1 MSDEDES
8 FRTYAM
14 DADEA
19 LRDIESSLLS
29 LERRPDDVEEI
40 NRLYRAL
47 HTVKGNSALLGLL
60 SIEALAHAAEDMV
73 GMARERVVTVDA
85 TMTEVMLQVVDRLK
99 VMVELAGHERRDLP
113 DAGASVLVGRIHEF
127 TRAHGKKQVEVGASR
142 GEILI
147 WTDVESEPLR
157 LGTPTLPAPA
167 PDGAQELDDAVE
179 FFLAECREELP
190 RLFAELTA
198 TRIAAGDVDAQVVA
212 ALIADLTPPALR
224 LGYFALVDALGII
237 DRLLQES
244 KATKAELGGPLASL
258 AQEVMQLERHWLA
271 GGAGRQ
277 DFALAALCREALE
290 ELDIALVAPPPPSL
304 GDMEIADDSEPAPIF
319 APAPLLPQIA
329 LRELAAMSAQHP
341 AITARPPAAVTALPP
356 AAFSA
361 PTPSPD
367 VAPTPEAAP
376 SKRARS
382 DGEFL
387 RIDARKL
394 SLVLDLAS
402 EIALASGAVTHHPEL
417 EQLELEGFSAAAH
430 KLEVLIRELQNE
442 VSAMRL
448 VPVAGVFNRMQRVVR
463 DTARRTGKQVELVL
477 MGEDTEIDKVMVDSL
492 HDPLVHIVRN
502 AVDHGIELPDERRA
516 RGKNPVGQL
525 VLEASHQGG
534 EVNVQVRDD
543 GRGLDRARIRQKAL
557 ERGLLDE
564 RTQLDDQELLNLV
577 FLPGFSTKQEVSE
590 LSGRG
595 VGMDVLKTTIE
606 GLRGRVHIE
615 SKEGRGSAV
624 HMTVPLTLA
633 FVEAM
638 VVRARER
645 LFALPIEKVSE
656 VFKVERQQLSRNS
669 ADESTT
675 LRVRDRLIP
684 LLWLHRFY
692 GEPANDRDEQVE
704 GKVVVVVQNS
714 RGSVALPVD
723 ALLGNQPVM
732 LKPMRG
738 PLANVRAAAG
748 CGMLRSGDVALALDC
763 ERLPV

>member
-1 MSDEDES
+1 MSADDDES

-29 LERRPDDVEEI
+29 LERAPDSSDEI

-73 GMARERVVTVDA
+73 GLARERVVSVDA

-99 VMVELAGHERRDLP
+99 AMVEQAGHDRRDQP
-113 DAGASVLVGRIHEF
+113 DDGAAELVSRIHAF
-127 TRAHGKKQVEVGASR
+127 TRKHGKKPVPVGATR

-147 WTDVESEPLR
+147 WGDDASAATEATQAAPTSVDGGEDV
-157 LGTPTLPAPA
+157 
-167 PDGAQELDDAVE
+167 DDAVE
-179 FFLAECREELP
+179 FFLAQCREELP
-190 RLFAELTA
+190 CLLTEVAPARLAAGAVDGQIVALLIGELTPA
-198 TRIAAGDVDAQVVA
+198 
-212 ALIADLTPPALR
+212 ALR
-224 LGYFALVDALGII
+224 LGYFELVDDLGILE
-237 DRLLQES
+237 RLLREGKPAASDAMAPLLRVTRELVRLEQRWV
-244 KATKAELGGPLASL
+244 AAEP
-258 AQEVMQLERHWLA
+258 
-271 GGAGRQ
+271 GRP
-277 DFALAALCREALE
+277 DFGLAALCREALGE
-290 ELDIALVAPPPPSL
+290 ASAAPSTVPAPVIDLDARDSTQTPEIAESQRPAAPMRPPPP
-304 GDMEIADDSEPAPIF
+304 P
-319 APAPLLPQIA
+319 
-329 LRELAAMSAQHP
+329 
-341 AITARPPAAVTALPP
+341 TPPS
-356 AAFSA
+356 SA
-361 PTPSPD
+361 PG
-367 VAPTPEAAP
+367 
-376 SKRARS
+376 KRARS

-394 SLVLDLAS
+394 SLVLDLAG
-402 EIALASGAVTHHPEL
+402 EIALASGAVTHHPEI

-448 VPVAGVFNRMQRVVR
+448 VPVAGVFSRMQRVVR
-463 DTARRTGKQVELVL
+463 DTARRTGKQVALTLV
-477 MGEDTEIDKVMVDSL
+477 GEDTEIDKVMFDSL

-502 AVDHGIELPDERRA
+502 AVDHGIELPDERVA
-516 RGKNPVGQL
+516 KGKSPVGSL

-543 GRGLDRARIRQKAL
+543 GRGLDRARIRQKAI
-557 ERGLLDE
+557 ERGLIE
-564 RTQLDDQELLNLV
+564 ASAPLDDPRLLDLV

-606 GLRGRVHIE
+606 GLRGRVQIE
-615 SKEGRGSAV
+615 SKEGRGSTI

-656 VFKVERQQLSRNS
+656 VFKVERAQLSRNS
-669 ADESTT
+669 ADASTT
-675 LRVRDRLIP
+675 LRVRNRLIP

-692 GEPANDRDEQVE
+692 GERASDDDQVE